1 MGCRSEKYDYK
12 QLNLTK
18 MEKITVWSYLK
29 EYEET
34 KDEILKAVT
43 DVFKSGILILG
54 PKGKEF
60 EAEYAKYH
68 NVAYGVSCDNG
79 TNAIILALHAL
90 GICSGDEVITVSNTA
105 IPTVSAIV
113 TVGATPVFVDIN
125 PKTYLMDTTK
135 LEAAV
140 TEKTKC
146 ILPVHLFG
154 QCVDM
159 DGVLEIAKK
168 HNLYVLEDVAQG
180 QGSEYKRKKA
190 GSMGDI
196 STTSFYPT
204 KILGGYG
211 DGGMILTNKEELN
224 AKLRRLRFYGAEKT
238 YYAIEHGY
246 NSRLDEIQASI
257 LLTKLPKL
265 DQYVARRR
273 EIAALYNELLADTN
287 IILPEEADYGKHAY
301 YLYVVRHPRRDEIM
315 EKLRENNIFVN
326 ISYPWPIH
334 TMTGYQYLGYKEG
347 DLPETEAAAK
357 EIFSLPMYPSL
368 TNEQV
373 KIVSDTLHKIL
384 AELA

>member
-1 MGCRSEKYDYK
+1 MD
-12 QLNLTK
+12 
-18 MEKITVWSYLK
+18 KITVWGYLK
-29 EYEET
+29 EYAQT
-34 KDEILKAVT
+34 KEEILKAVT
-43 DVFKSGILILG
+43 DVFESGILILG

-60 EAEYAKYH
+60 EKEYAEYIGTKHA
-68 NVAYGVSCDNG
+68 VGCDNG
-79 TNAIILALHAL
+79 TNAIVLALYSL
-90 GICSGDEVITVSNTA
+90 GIGKGDEVITVSNTA

-125 PKTYLMDTTK
+125 PSTYLMDVNKIEEVITP
-135 LEAAV
+135 
-140 TEKTKC
+140 KTKA

-159 DGVLEIAKK
+159 DPLLEIANK
-168 HNLYVLEDVAQG
+168 HNLYVIEDCAQG
-180 QGSEYKRKKA
+180 QGSQYKGQIA
-190 GSMGDI
+190 GSMGNV

-211 DGGMILTNKEELN
+211 DGGMVNTNDDEVER
-224 AKLRRLRFYGAEKT
+224 KLRRLRFYGAEKM

-257 LLTKLPKL
+257 LLTKMPKMG
-265 DQYVARRR
+265 QYINRRR
-273 EIAALYNELLADTN
+273 EIASLYNKLLSDTSL
-287 IILPEEADYGKHAY
+287 ILPFEAFYGSHAY
-301 YLYVVRHPRRDEIM
+301 YLYVVRHHRRDEIM

-347 DLPETEAAAK
+347 DFPETESAAK

-368 TNEQV
+368 TDEEV
-373 KIVSDTLHKIL
+373 HIVSDVLHKIL
-384 AELA
+384 AE